1 MYGFIYIYTHQG
13 KLLSIFC
20 KDATVKNNT
29 ILVYKCLIESHF
41 YCVLMADRVILA
53 QMYEIFK

>member
-1 MYGFIYIYTHQG
+1 MYEFIYIYTHQG

-20 KDATVKNNT
+20 KEATVKNNT
-29 ILVYKCLIESHF
+29 IFVYKCLIESHF
-41 YCVLMADRVILA
+41 YSVLMADGVVLA